1 MILVFTGNGKGK
13 TTAALGQAL
22 RSVGNGKKIKMI
34 QFVKGSWKS
43 GEEKSAKKLAPDFEL
58 VKGGIGFVGILGDK
72 HPRSAHEEVARK
84 TWELCKE
91 AVDSKKYNLVIMDE
105 INVALDLRLIDAGEV
120 NFFLK
125 SAPKDIDLI
134 LTGRGAPEW
143 LIDMADLVTEMKDV
157 KHPYNDGAGAK
168 KGIEF

>member
-1 MILVFTGNGKGK
+1 MILIFTGSGKGK

-34 QFVKGSWKS
+34 QFIKGSWES
-43 GEEKSAKKLAPDFEL
+43 GEEKSAKKLAPNFEL

-72 HPRSAHEEVARK
+72 HPRSAHEEAARK
-84 TWELCKE
+84 TWWLCKE
-91 AVDSKKYNLVIMDE
+91 AAESGKYDMVIMDE
-105 INVALDLRLIDAGEV
+105 INVALDLKLIDAEEV
-120 NFFLK
+120 KTFLK
-125 SAPKDIDLI
+125 SAPKDTDLI

-143 LIDMADLVTEMKDV
+143 LIDMADLVTEMKDI
-157 KHPYNDGAGAK
+157 KHPYDIGVEAK

>member
-72 HPRSAHEEVARK
+72 HPRSAHEEA
-84 TWELCKE
+84 
-91 AVDSKKYNLVIMDE
+91 A
-105 INVALDLRLIDAGEV
+105 
-120 NFFLK
+120 
-125 SAPKDIDLI
+125 
-134 LTGRGAPEW
+134 
-143 LIDMADLVTEMKDV
+143 
-157 KHPYNDGAGAK
+157 
-168 KGIEF
+168 

>member
-13 TTAALGQAL
+13 TTVALGQAL

-34 QFVKGSWKS
+34 QFVKGPWKS

-72 HPRSAHEEVARK
+72 HPRSAHEEAARK

-120 NFFLK
+120 KFFLK

>member
-1 MILVFTGNGKGK
+1 MILIFTGNGKGK

-34 QFVKGSWKS
+34 QFIKGPWES
-43 GEEKSAKKLAPDFEL
+43 GEEESAKKFAPNFEL

-72 HPRSAHEEVARK
+72 HPRFAHEEAARK
-84 TWELCKE
+84 TWGLCKE
-91 AVDSKKYNLVIMDE
+91 AAESGKYDMVIMDE
-105 INVALDLRLIDAGEV
+105 INVALDLKLIDADEV
-120 NFFLK
+120 KTFLE
-125 SAPKDIDLI
+125 SVPKGIDLI

-143 LIDMADLVTEMKDV
+143 LIDMADLVTEMKDI
-157 KHPYNDGAGAK
+157 KHPYDSGEKAK

>member
-34 QFVKGSWKS
+34 QFIKGPWES
-43 GEEKSAKKLAPDFEL
+43 GEEESVKKFAPDFEL
-58 VKGGIGFVGILGDK
+58 IKGGIGFVGILGDK
-72 HPRSAHEEVARK
+72 CPRSDHEEAARK
-84 TWELCKE
+84 TWGLCKE
-91 AVDSKKYNLVIMDE
+91 SAESGKYDMVIMDE
-105 INVALDLRLIDAGEV
+105 INVALDLKLIDADEV
-120 NFFLK
+120 KTFLK
-125 SAPKDIDLI
+125 FAPKDTDLI

-157 KHPYNDGAGAK
+157 RHPYNNGEQGK
-168 KGIEF
+168 RGIEF